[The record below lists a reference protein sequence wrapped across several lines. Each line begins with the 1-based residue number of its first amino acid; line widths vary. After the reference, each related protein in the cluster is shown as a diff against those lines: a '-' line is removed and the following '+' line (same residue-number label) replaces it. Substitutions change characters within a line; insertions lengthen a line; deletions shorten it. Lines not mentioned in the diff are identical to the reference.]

1 MSSGLK
7 SLLRAAAAICIWGGP
22 LLGGIALLG
31 SITTGFDLVRFGV
44 MAIAAGYV
52 VIGGLL
58 IGAVLRLLLSIDD
71 RLERLE
77 GTR

>member
-1 MSSGLK
+1 MRKTLK
-7 SLLRAAAAICIWGGP
+7 ALLRAVAAICIWGGP

-31 SITTGFDLVRFGV
+31 SLTTGFDPVRFGV
-44 MAIAAGYV
+44 MAFAAAYV